1 MLRFEGEVFLFG
13 TAMEAPVLES
23 DYKKIGD
30 DRCLFNGEAPR
41 RRPDRRER
49 RSYSETASERKA
61 VGVDSAQVGFG
72 TSCLLSTHCR
82 H

>member
-30 DRCLFNGEAPR
+30 DRCLLRRENPR
-41 RRPDRRER
+41 RLPDRREPG
-49 RSYSETASERKA
+49 APIAK
-61 VGVDSAQVGFG
+61 
-72 TSCLLSTHCR
+72 
-82 H
+82 